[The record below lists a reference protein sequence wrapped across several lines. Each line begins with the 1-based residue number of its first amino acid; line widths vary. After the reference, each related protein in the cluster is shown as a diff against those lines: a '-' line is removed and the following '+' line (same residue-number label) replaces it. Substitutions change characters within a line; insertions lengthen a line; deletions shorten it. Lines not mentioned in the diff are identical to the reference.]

1 MIKPLACAA
10 SIKNRLTD
18 TRPASGSPCSS
29 ETFMPHS
36 SQSAHNAMTMT
47 PAMVMLFA
55 FCCGAIVAN
64 IYYAQPII
72 ELIAPDIGLSSTAA
86 SLIVSLTQ
94 IGYALGLFFL
104 VPLGDLL
111 ENRRLM
117 LVTTVVAILSLLG
130 AAFAEQPNVFLL
142 VSLLVGFSS
151 VSVQMLIPLAA
162 HLAPEASRGRVVGG
176 IMGGLLLGILLAR
189 PIASLVA
196 DHFGWRAVFGS
207 AAVVMIGISVVLA
220 TTMPKRLPD
229 HRASY
234 GQLLFSLWTLL
245 RTQPVLRQR
254 AFYQAC
260 MFATFSLF
268 WTAVPLELSRN
279 HGLSQT
285 QIALFAL
292 IGAIGAIAAPISG
305 RLADAGY
312 TRIASLGA
320 LLFGALSFL
329 PGLVHPAYSVIGLAI
344 TGVVLDFCVQTSMVL
359 GQRTVYALDAASR
372 SRLNA
377 LYMTS
382 IFIGGAIGS
391 AVASPLFDHGGWT
404 WVLIAGTALPLIA
417 LLALLRDRSRQNA

>member
-18 TRPASGSPCSS
+18 TLPASDSPSSS

-279 HGLSQT
+279 HGLSQS
-285 QIALFAL
+285 QIAIFAL

>member
-1 MIKPLACAA
+1 MTEHSFATPGSHPL
-10 SIKNRLTD
+10 
-18 TRPASGSPCSS
+18 TRGL
-29 ETFMPHS
+29 
-36 SQSAHNAMTMT
+36 
-47 PAMVMLFA
+47 VMLFA

-72 ELIAPDIGLSSTAA
+72 EMIAPDIGLSSTAA

-117 LVTTVVAILSLLG
+117 LLTTALAMLSLLG
-130 AAFAEQPNVFLL
+130 AAFARQPDLFLV

-162 HLAPEASRGRVVGG
+162 HLAPEATRGRVVGS

-189 PIASLVA
+189 PLSSLVA
-196 DHFGWRAVFGS
+196 DHFGWRAVFGA
-207 AAVVMIGISVVLA
+207 AAVVMLGISTVLA
-220 TTMPKRLPD
+220 TTMPKRIPD

-245 RTQPVLRQR
+245 RRQPVLRQR

-279 HGLSQT
+279 HGLSQS

-292 IGAIGAIAAPISG
+292 VGAIGAFAAPISG
-305 RLADAGY
+305 RLADAGH
-312 TRIASLGA
+312 TRIATLSA
-320 LLFGALSFL
+320 LLLGALSFL
-329 PGLVHPAYSVIGLAI
+329 PALIHPAFSVIGLAV
-344 TGVVLDFCVQTSMVL
+344 TGVVLDFCVQMNMVL

-382 IFIGGAIGS
+382 IFVGGAIGS
-391 AVASPLFDHGGWT
+391 SIASPLFDHGGWT

-417 LLALLRDRSRQNA
+417 LLAFLKDSAAERRVGVNA

>member
-1 MIKPLACAA
+1 
-10 SIKNRLTD
+10 
-18 TRPASGSPCSS
+18 
-29 ETFMPHS
+29 
-36 SQSAHNAMTMT
+36 
-47 PAMVMLFA
+47 MLFA

-117 LVTTVVAILSLLG
+117 LITTAVAVLSLLG
-130 AAFAEQPNVFLL
+130 AAFAEQPNLFLL

-162 HLAPEASRGRVVGG
+162 HLAPEESRGRVVGG

-196 DHFGWRAVFGS
+196 DHFGWRAVFGA

-220 TTMPKRLPD
+220 TTMPKRVPD

-279 HGLSQT
+279 HGLSQS
-285 QIALFAL
+285 QIAIFAL

-329 PGLVHPAYSVIGLAI
+329 PGLIHPAYSVIGLAV

-382 IFIGGAIGS
+382 IFIGGAICS
-391 AVASPLFDHGGWT
+391 
-404 WVLIAGTALPLIA
+404 
-417 LLALLRDRSRQNA
+417 